1 MRRRILSGGIG
12 IGMACALIAATAPAG
27 AERAER
33 RVVTCKGQEATIVGT
48 RGDDGRNRPVVGT
61 RRADVIA
68 ALAGDDLVRGKGGGD
83 LICAGPG
90 RDFIEGEGGKDR
102 VYGSFGDDLM
112 FGGANDDKLFGNAGD
127 DGLNGQGSRDL
138 CAGGPGDD
146 LAVRSTCERVRSAR
160 RV

>member
-1 MRRRILSGGIG
+1 MRRRILGGGIVAG
-12 IGMACALIAATAPAG
+12 FTCALVAATAPAG

-33 RVVTCKGQEATIVGT
+33 LALTCKGQEATIVGSK
-48 RGDDGRNRPVVGT
+48 RDDGPNRPVEGT
-61 RRADVIA
+61 RRADVIVA
-68 ALAGDDLVRGKGGGD
+68 RGGDDVVHGKGGGD
-83 LICAGPG
+83 LICGGRG
-90 RDFIEGEGGKDR
+90 RDFIEGEGGRDR
-102 VYGSFGDDLM
+102 VYGNAADDLI
-112 FGGANDDKLFGNAGD
+112 FGGPSDDKLFGNAGD